1 MNLAE
6 RMFSFG
12 AHAPLRYYEVQ
23 SDERERRCSLG
34 SDDCVFDEK
43 WFFVRGCIEIPV
55 HGEEEVISWGVWV
68 SLSEPSYVQWLNAFK
83 KKKRSQTGP
92 FFGWLNS
99 WLKPYPDMVN
109 LKTMV
114 HLKDHGIR
122 PYIELEPTDH
132 PLAIEQREGISVE
145 RVAEIYST
153 MVHEREA

>member
-1 MNLAE
+1 MGRLGVVERAE
-6 RMFSFG
+6 
-12 AHAPLRYYEVQ
+12 LRPMAQ
-23 SDERERRCSLG
+23 CL
-34 SDDCVFDEK
+34 
-43 WFFVRGCIEIPV
+43 
-55 HGEEEVISWGVWV
+55 
-68 SLSEPSYVQWLNAFK
+68 Q
-83 KKKRSQTGP
+83 KKKRSQTCP

-109 LKTMV
+109 LKTMA